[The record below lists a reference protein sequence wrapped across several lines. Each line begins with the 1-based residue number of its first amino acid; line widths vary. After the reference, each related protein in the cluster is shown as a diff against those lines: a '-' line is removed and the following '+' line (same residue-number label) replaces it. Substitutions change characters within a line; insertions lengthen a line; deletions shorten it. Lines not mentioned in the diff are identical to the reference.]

1 MEFARDLGT
10 HFTRWCAASGV
21 DDFDLCNLML
31 LEQFRNSVPE
41 KIAMYISEQ
50 KVKTA
55 AEAAALADEYWL
67 THKGMDPH
75 AHCSGS

>member
-1 MEFARDLGT
+1 
-10 HFTRWCAASGV
+10 
-21 DDFDLCNLML
+21 ML

>member
-1 MEFARDLGT
+1 
-10 HFTRWCAASGV
+10 
-21 DDFDLCNLML
+21 ML

-41 KIAMYISEQ
+41 KIAMYISEL

-67 THKGMDPH
+67 THKSMGPR
-75 AHCSGS
+75 AHRLGFDDERLNLGSG